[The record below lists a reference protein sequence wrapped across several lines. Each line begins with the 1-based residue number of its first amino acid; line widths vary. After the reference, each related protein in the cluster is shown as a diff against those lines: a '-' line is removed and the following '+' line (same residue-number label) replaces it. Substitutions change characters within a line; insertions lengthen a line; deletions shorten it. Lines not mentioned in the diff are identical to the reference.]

1 MKRATVTLPDD
12 LKIRLDTYLAA
23 QPVTPSFSKVVQTAL
38 ERFLEEQTM
47 QQELEKRGY
56 EPPRWPVTFPVDE
69 KGSGKRDISVN
80 HDKYL
85 AEGTKN
91 S

>member
-23 QPVTPSFSKVVQTAL
+23 QPVAPSFSKVVQTAL